1 MPVKDLDLDDIPVIE
16 RDHNDLQSLLEDFK
30 LDLHRDGDVTTIQR
44 EQAGEDMRY
53 IYVVGGSWEGFFDD
67 ETADRVRLEFPLITN
82 FVTRLLGEW
91 NKNRMGVDFKPGDNP
106 KTTDKDAKLMNGI
119 YRRDFNSFGS
129 GKKALDNAV
138 LEAITCGYGALKL
151 AESFV
156 DKSDPENEL
165 QDIDFRTIWNAYS
178 TVIWDSASQEMD
190 KSDARHVNVLTRYTL
205 DSFKVKFPGEIPSSA
220 YDPEDFHRGNSS
232 SSRFHRPED
241 GIYVSTRYHIVKV
254 KKKVFVY
261 FNSATD
267 KKELFEEKEHEELKS
282 ELRKSPHLKFIRER
296 VIEKQGIEKSIFSG
310 DAIFL
315 EPKPITG
322 MRLPIVPVYA
332 HRGYVDGEEWYR
344 GVVRPLKDSGRVFNA
359 LMSQLMETA
368 ASSNADIPIMT
379 PEQMENELAQAQW
392 ANPSAQSYLL
402 LDPVTDDEGKIISA
416 GPVGYL
422 KARQVDPSSGTLLQL
437 IPQILDKLMGGAPQE
452 TFDSNTSGKAI
463 AAIKKVQDL
472 ATQPIMENFATAIQW
487 MGVIYFSKAVE
498 TYTTNRMMRIVGVD
512 GTETS
517 VELMK
522 NVFDDKTG
530 KVIQTNNI
538 KDQDFRVYSDV
549 GPQYETLR
557 EQEVEEDKAMLAAMQ
572 NIPGAEQFS
581 MVTLSNMFINS
592 TGPGSEAKRKMGRR
606 NLILMGVM
614 EPETDEE
621 IKMFQEAN
629 AKKQESNSQE
639 DLVKAATA
647 QAAGEAQKFISE
659 AKNLDSKSLDNL
671 AAAELK
677 KTQAVKNIVELSL
690 DKAKTESDIRVN
702 ESKIAK
708 ERADI
713 DKEILQQIEALP
725 I

>member
-1 MPVKDLDLDDIPVIE
+1 MPVQELDLDDIPFAE
-16 RDHNDLQSLLEDFK
+16 RDNDDLQSLLNDFK
-30 LDLHRDGDVTTIQR
+30 KDLNTDADVTIIQR
-44 EQAGEDMRY
+44 EQASEDMRY
-53 IYVVGGSWEGFFDD
+53 VYIVGGSWEGFFDD
-67 ETADRVRLEFPLITN
+67 ETSDRVRLEFPLITN

-106 KTTDKDAKLMNGI
+106 ETTDKDAKLMNGI
-119 YRRDFNSFGS
+119 FRRDFNSFGR

-138 LEAITCGYGALKL
+138 LEAITCGFGALKL
-151 AESFV
+151 AEAFV
-156 DKSDPENEL
+156 DKADPENEL
-165 QDIDFRTIWNAYS
+165 LDIEIRSIFNAYN
-178 TVIWDSASQEMD
+178 TVIWDNASQEMD

-205 DSFKVKFPGEIPSSA
+205 DSFKEKFPNEIPSSA
-220 YDPEDFHRGNSS
+220 YDPENYHRGNSGS
-232 SSRFHRPED
+232 NRFNEAEP
-241 GIYVSTRYHIVKV
+241 GIYIATRYNI
-254 KKKVFVY
+254 KKIKEKVFVY
-261 FNSATD
+261 FNSV
-267 KKELFEEKEHEELKS
+267 KEEKEFYSEKEHEEIKS
-282 ELRKSPHLKFIRER
+282 ELRKAPHLKFIRER

-310 DAIFL
+310 DAIFM
-315 EPKPITG
+315 EPKLITG
-322 MRLPIVPVYA
+322 MRIPIVPVYA

-344 GVVRPLKDSGRVFNA
+344 GVVRPLKDSGRVFNS

-368 ASSNADIPIMT
+368 SSSNSDIPIFT
-379 PEQMENELAQAQW
+379 PEQMENEVASAQW

-402 LDPVTDDEGKIISA
+402 LDNVTDDDGKIVQT

-422 KARQVDPSSGTLLQL
+422 KARQIDPSSGMLLQL

-452 TFDSNTSGKAI
+452 TFDANTSGKAI

-498 TYTTNRMMRIVGVD
+498 TYTTNRMMRIIGED

-522 NVFDDKTG
+522 NVFDPKSG
-530 KVIQTNNI
+530 EVIQTNNI

-572 NIPGAEQFS
+572 NIPGSEQFA

-592 TGPGSEAKRKMGRR
+592 TGPGSEAKRKIGRR

-621 IKMFQEAN
+621 IQMFQQA
-629 AKKQESNSQE
+629 QQQQQPNSQE
-639 DLVKAATA
+639 EFLKASAK
-647 QAAGEAQKFISE
+647 QAEGEAIKFVSE
-659 AKNLDSKSLDNL
+659 AKNLDSKSFDNL
-671 AAAELK
+671 ASAELK

-690 DKAKTESDIRVN
+690 DKAKTASDIRVN

>member
-1 MPVKDLDLDDIPVIE
+1 MPVKELDLDDIPIAK
-16 RDHNDLQSLLEDFK
+16 RDISDLGELLVDFK
-30 LDLHRDGDVTTIQR
+30 RDLGRDGDVTRIQR
-44 EQAGEDMRY
+44 EQASEDMRY
-53 IYVVGGSWEGFFDD
+53 VYVVGGSWEGFFDD

-91 NKNRMGVDFKPGDNP
+91 NKNRMGVDYKPGDNP

-129 GKKALDNAV
+129 GKKALDNGV
-138 LEAITCGYGALKL
+138 LEAITCGYGAVKL

-156 DKSDPENEL
+156 DKSDPENEM
-165 QDIDFRTIWNAYS
+165 QDIDFRTIWNAYN
-178 TVIWDSASQEMD
+178 TVIWDNASQEMD
-190 KSDARHVNVLTRYTL
+190 KSDARHVNVLTRYTR
-205 DSFKVKFPGEIPSSA
+205 DSFKEKFPDEIPSSA
-220 YDPEDFHRGNSS
+220 YDPEDFQLNNFIGN
-232 SSRFHRPED
+232 RVTDAEN
-241 GIYVSTRYHIVKV
+241 GIYVSTRYHIVKI
-254 KKKVFVY
+254 KKKIFVY
-261 FNSATD
+261 FNSATQE
-267 KKELFEEKEHEELKS
+267 KEIFEEEEHEEKLS
-282 ELRKSPHLKFIRER
+282 EIRKTPNLEFIRER
-296 VIEKQGIEKSIFSG
+296 TIEKEGVEKSIFSG
-310 DAIFL
+310 DAIFM
-315 EPKPITG
+315 EPKLITG
-322 MRLPIVPVYA
+322 TRLPIAAIYA

-344 GVVRPLKDSGRVFNA
+344 GVVRPLKDSGRVFNS

-379 PEQMENELAQAQW
+379 PEQMENELAQNQW

-402 LDPVTDDEGKIISA
+402 LDPVTDDDGKIISA
-416 GPVGYL
+416 GPTGYL
-422 KARQVDPSSGTLLQL
+422 KARQIDPSSGMLLTL

-452 TFDSNTSGKAI
+452 TFDANTSGKAI
-463 AAIKKVQDL
+463 ENIKKVQDL

-487 MGVIYFSKAVE
+487 MGVIYFSKASE
-498 TYTTNRMMRIVGVD
+498 IYTTNRMMRIVGAD

-522 NVFDDKTG
+522 NEFDPETG

-538 KDQDFRVYSDV
+538 KDQVFRVYSDV

-572 NIPGAEQFS
+572 NIPGSEQFA
-581 MVTLSNMFINS
+581 MVTLSNMFINAS
-592 TGPGSEAKRKMGRR
+592 GPGSEAKRKMGRR
-606 NLILMGVM
+606 NLILMGIM

-621 IKMFQEAN
+621 IQMVQQASQQN
-629 AKKQESNSQE
+629 QESNSQE
-639 DLVKAATA
+639 ELVKAATA
-647 QAAGEAQKFISE
+647 QAAGEAQKFMSE

-671 AAAELK
+671 ASSELK
-677 KTQAVKNIVELSL
+677 KTQAVKNIVELSI

-702 ESKIAK
+702 EAKIEK

-713 DKEILQQIEALP
+713 DKEILEQIEALP

>member
-1 MPVKDLDLDDIPVIE
+1 MPVKELDLDDIVISE
-16 RDHNDLQSLLEDFK
+16 RDDDDIESLLAEFK
-30 LDLHRDGDVTTIQR
+30 LDLNRDGDVTRIQR
-44 EQAGEDMRY
+44 EQASEDMRY
-53 IYVVGGSWEGFFDD
+53 VYVVGGSWEGFFDD

-119 YRRDFNSFGS
+119 FRRDFNSFGR
-129 GKKALDNAV
+129 GKKALDNAI
-138 LEAITCGYGALKL
+138 LEAITSGYGALKL
-151 AESFV
+151 AEAFV

-165 QDIDFRTIWNAYS
+165 LDIEIRSIFNAYN
-178 TVIWDSASQEMD
+178 TVIWDNASQEMD
-190 KSDARHVNVLTRYTL
+190 KSDARHVNVLTRCTL
-205 DSFKVKFPGEIPSSA
+205 DSFKEKFPDEIPSSA
-220 YDPEDFHRGNSS
+220 YDPEDFHRGNASNN
-232 SSRFHRPED
+232 RFNRSED
-241 GIYVSTRYHIVKV
+241 GIYIATRYHVIKL
-254 KKKVFVY
+254 KEKVFVY
-261 FNSATD
+261 FNSV
-267 KKELFEEKEHEELKS
+267 KEEKEFYSEKDHEKLKT

-296 VIEKQGIEKSIFSG
+296 IIEKQGVEKSIFSG
-310 DAIFL
+310 DAIFM
-315 EPKPITG
+315 EPKLITG
-322 MRLPIVPVYA
+322 MRIPIVPIYA

-344 GVVRPLKDSGRVFNA
+344 GVVRPLKDSGRVFNS

-368 ASSNADIPIMT
+368 SSSNSDIPIMT
-379 PEQMENELAQAQW
+379 PEQMENELSAAQW
-392 ANPSAQSYLL
+392 ANPSAQAYLL
-402 LDPVTDDEGKIISA
+402 LDPVTDSDGKIISA
-416 GPVGYL
+416 GPTGYL
-422 KARQVDPSSGTLLQL
+422 KARQIDPSSGMLLQL
-437 IPQILDKLMGGAPQE
+437 IPAILDKLMGGAPQE
-452 TFDSNTSGKAI
+452 TFDANTSGKAI

-487 MGVIYFSKAVE
+487 MGVIYYSKAVE
-498 TYTTNRMMRIVGVD
+498 TYTTNRMMRIVGQD

-522 NVFDDKTG
+522 NIFDTKTG
-530 KVIQTNNI
+530 EVIQTNNI

-572 NIPGAEQFS
+572 NIPGSEQFA
-581 MVTLSNMFINS
+581 MVTLSNMFINA
-592 TGPGSEAKRKMGRR
+592 TGPGSEAKRKIGRR

-621 IKMFQEAN
+621 IQMVQQA
-629 AKKQESNSQE
+629 QQQQQPNSQE
-639 DLVKAATA
+639 EFLKASAK
-647 QAAGEAQKFISE
+647 QAEGEAIKFVSE

-671 AAAELK
+671 ASAELK

-702 ESKIAK
+702 EAKIEK

-713 DKEILQQIEALP
+713 DKEILEQIESLP

>member
-1 MPVKDLDLDDIPVIE
+1 
-16 RDHNDLQSLLEDFK
+16 
-30 LDLHRDGDVTTIQR
+30 
-44 EQAGEDMRY
+44 
-53 IYVVGGSWEGFFDD
+53 
-67 ETADRVRLEFPLITN
+67 VRLEFPLITN
-82 FVTRLLGEW
+82 FTTRLLGEW

-106 KTTDKDAKLMNGI
+106 KTTDKEAKLMNGI

-138 LEAITCGYGALKL
+138 AEAITCGYGAIKL
-151 AESFV
+151 GEKFV
-156 DKSDPENEL
+156 DKTDPENEL
-165 QDIDFRTIWNAYS
+165 TDIEFRTIHNAYNA
-178 TVIWDSASQEMD
+178 VFWDNASQEMD
-190 KSDARHVNVLTRYTL
+190 KSDARHVNVLTRYTRET
-205 DSFKVKFPGEIPSSA
+205 FKEKFPDATPSSA
-220 YDPEDFHRGNSS
+220 YDPENFHISNTSGN
-232 SSRFHRPED
+232 RIND
-241 GIYVSTRYHIVKV
+241 VDAAIYVATRYHRTKF
-254 KKKVFVY
+254 KQKVFVY
-261 FNSATD
+261 FNSATQE
-267 KKELFEEKEHEELKS
+267 KELFDEEDHEEKLSEIRKNPSLK
-282 ELRKSPHLKFIRER
+282 KIRER
-296 VIEKQGIEKSIFSG
+296 TIEIEGIEKAVFSG
-310 DAIFL
+310 DEIFE
-315 EPKPITG
+315 EPKFITG
-322 MRLPIVPVYA
+322 QRLPIAPLYA

-344 GVVRPLKDSGRVFNA
+344 GVVRPLKDSGRVFNS
-359 LMSQLMETA
+359 LMSQLMETS

-379 PEQMENELAQAQW
+379 PEQMENELAQQQW
-392 ANPSAQSYLL
+392 ANPGDQSYLL
-402 LDPVTDDEGKIISA
+402 LDNVTDEDGKIIQS

-422 KARQVDPSSGTLLQL
+422 KARQVDPSSGMLLQL

-472 ATQPIMENFATAIQW
+472 ATQPIMENFSTGIQW
-487 MGVIYFSKAVE
+487 IGVIYFSKAVE
-498 TYTTNRMMRIVGVD
+498 TYATNRMMRIVGID

-522 NVFDDKTG
+522 NVFDTKTG

-538 KDQDFRVYSDV
+538 KDQEFRVYSDV

-572 NIPGAEQFS
+572 NIPGSEQFA

-592 TGPGSEAKRKMGRR
+592 TGPGSESKRKIGRR
-606 NLILMGVM
+606 NLILMGVL

-621 IKMFQEAN
+621 IQMFQQATQQQ
-629 AKKQESNSQE
+629 QESNSQE

-671 AAAELK
+671 ASSELK

-690 DKAKTESDIRVN
+690 NQAKTQSDIRVN
-702 ESKIAK
+702 ESKIKK
-708 ERADI
+708 EQADL
-713 DKEILQQIEALP
+713 DMEILQQIAALP